1 MSVALRNFI
10 MKEKKMSTSIESMA
24 LKLDQF
30 GALAA
35 LCTSAKK
42 LSFLKESDEL
52 SNCIVKGCVEDL
64 GVSSA
69 WLYEGSAD
77 NEPTLRASY
86 PRANGSVS
94 YPSAIWLG
102 EEQIRG
108 LVGRTLCS
116 PVPEE
121 VRNPDKLN
129 ESNLYQ
135 AKTEELPNAI
145 MSYPLI
151 CEGETIGAIAIC
163 SPDVKFFSDDRLWF
177 FDVYAQLAA
186 FALNN
191 NRLTASFQEEKAER
205 IRTEQC
211 WRATNDELEER
222 VRRRTAQLEEANEEL
237 EAFSY
242 SVSHDLKAPLWAAK
256 FLVEQL
262 ADEDSLCR
270 GMESKTA
277 LAAIQESIT
286 KMSNLIES
294 LLNFSRSTREPL
306 RKSGIEMTELVRT
319 VVNELL
325 PADSGNSLTVSVAP
339 LLPAQGDLSM
349 IRQVWINLIL
359 NALKY
364 TRTKLVRQ
372 ITVTS
377 YEADD
382 DIVYT
387 IADNGVGF
395 DMNYCDKL
403 FSVFQRLHCQDE
415 FEGTGVGLSIVQR
428 IIRRHGG
435 RVWAE
440 AEVDKGAKFHFSLPL
455 VHSIA
460 HLGQS

>member
-1 MSVALRNFI
+1 MN
-10 MKEKKMSTSIESMA
+10 TSIESMA

-35 LCTSAKK
+35 LCTGAKK
-42 LSFLKESDEL
+42 LSFLKESGEL
-52 SNCIVKGCVEDL
+52 THSIVRFCVDDF

-77 NEPTLRASY
+77 NEPILSASY
-86 PRANGSVS
+86 PNSDTSGS
-94 YPSAIWLG
+94 YPSANWFS

-108 LVGRTLCS
+108 LVERTVCS

-121 VRNPDKLN
+121 LSNSKMPN
-129 ESNLYQ
+129 ENNMYHATTDVS
-135 AKTEELPNAI
+135 PNAI
-145 MSYPLI
+145 MSFPLI
-151 CEGETIGAIAIC
+151 CEGETIGAIVIC
-163 SPDVKFFSDDRLWF
+163 TTDVKFFSDDHLWF

-191 NRLTASFQEEKAER
+191 NHLAASFRKERSER

-242 SVSHDLKAPLWAAK
+242 SVSHDLKAPLWATK
-256 FLVEQL
+256 FLIEQL
-262 ADEDSLCR
+262 ADEDSLYKG

-277 LAAIQESIT
+277 LAAIQESIN

-306 RKSGIEMTELVRT
+306 RKSEIEMTDLVRA

-325 PADSGNSLTVSVAP
+325 PTDSGNSLTVSVAT

-349 IRQVWINLIL
+349 LRQVWSNLIL

-364 TRTKLVRQ
+364 TRTKLTRQ

-395 DMNYCDKL
+395 DMNYSDKL
-403 FSVFQRLHCQDE
+403 FSVFQRLHCQEE

-440 AEVDKGAKFHFSLPL
+440 AEVDKGAKFHFSLPI
-455 VHSIA
+455 VHA
-460 HLGQS
+460 TAPLGQS

>member
-1 MSVALRNFI
+1 
-10 MKEKKMSTSIESMA
+10 MKEKKMNASKEPVA
-24 LKLDQF
+24 LKLDRF
-30 GALAA
+30 GELAA
-35 LCTSAKK
+35 LCTSAKE
-42 LSFLKESDEL
+42 LSFLKGSDEL
-52 SNCIVKGCVEDL
+52 SNCIARACVKDL

-69 WLYEGSAD
+69 WLYERSAD
-77 NEPTLRASY
+77 NEPILRATY
-86 PRANGSVS
+86 PRSTGSAS
-94 YPSAIWLG
+94 YPSAIWFG

-108 LVGRTLCS
+108 LVERTLRS
-116 PVPEE
+116 PIPEE
-121 VRNPDKLN
+121 LRNPDKLN
-129 ESNLYQ
+129 ESNLRQ
-135 AKTEELPNAI
+135 AKTEESPNAI

-151 CEGETIGAIAIC
+151 CEGETIGAIAVC
-163 SPDVKFFSDDRLWF
+163 SPEAEFFSDDRLWF
-177 FDVYAQLAA
+177 FDVFAQLAA

-191 NRLTASFQEEKAER
+191 VHLTASLHKEKAER

-242 SVSHDLKAPLWAAK
+242 SVSHDLKAPLWATK

-262 ADEDSLCR
+262 AEEDSLHR

-277 LAAIQESIT
+277 LAAIQESIS

-306 RKSGIEMTELVRT
+306 QKSEIEMTELVRT
-319 VVNELL
+319 VLNELL
-325 PADSGNSLTVSVAP
+325 PADSGNSLTASVTP
-339 LLPAQGDLSM
+339 LLSAQGDLSM
-349 IRQVWINLIL
+349 IRQVWTNLL
-359 NALKY
+359 QNALKY

-403 FSVFQRLHCQDE
+403 FSVFQRLHCQEE